1 MEVDDTTVPPVDDA
15 KPPQEIKPDAEISD
29 DDDLFGEKAE
39 PASGISP
46 PRY

>member
-1 MEVDDTTVPPVDDA
+1 MEVDDATVPPIDDA
-15 KPPQEIKPDAEISD
+15 EPTQEIKPDAEISD